1 MRALVLL
8 LLLGA
13 CGARGTPEAP
23 AADPALAAACR
34 AEAERDPEVT
44 DLIMKGAG
52 SPTFLAES
60 QDDLKVARQR
70 ATIGCLRAR
79 GAIRPGGVER
89 QKPL

>member
-1 MRALVLL
+1 MLL
-8 LLLGA
+8 ALGA
-13 CGARGTPEAP
+13 CGTRGTPEVVAP
-23 AADPALAAACR
+23 DPALAAACR
-34 AEAERDPEVT
+34 AEAERDPAVT

-60 QDDLKVARQR
+60 QDELKVARQR
-70 ATIGCLRAR
+70 ATLSCLRAR

>member
-1 MRALVLL
+1 ML

-13 CGARGTPEAP
+13 CGSRATPVA
-23 AADPALAAACR
+23 AVADPALAAACN
-34 AEAERDPEVT
+34 AEAERDPAVT
-44 DLIMKGAG
+44 SLIMKGAG

-60 QDDLKVARQR
+60 QDELKVARQR
-70 ATIGCLRAR
+70 ATLGCLRAR

>member
-1 MRALVLL
+1 MRTLLVL

-13 CGARGTPEAP
+13 CGTRSTPEVTM
-23 AADPALAAACR
+23 ADSALAAACR
-34 AEAERDPEVT
+34 AEAERDPAVT
-44 DLIMKGAG
+44 DLLMKGAG

-60 QDDLKVARQR
+60 QDELKVARQR
-70 ATIGCLRAR
+70 ATLGCLRAR